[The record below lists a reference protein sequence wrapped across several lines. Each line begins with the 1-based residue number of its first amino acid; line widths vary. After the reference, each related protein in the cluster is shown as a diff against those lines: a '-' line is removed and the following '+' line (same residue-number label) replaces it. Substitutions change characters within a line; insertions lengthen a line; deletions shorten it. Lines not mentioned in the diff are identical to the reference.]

1 MTEVFNCGVGLIVII
16 HPADKANLEHKL
28 KKFRQP
34 FVRLGKVVNDKT
46 KKLEIQFG

>member
-1 MTEVFNCGVGLIVII
+1 MTEVFNCGIGLIVII
-16 HPADKANLEHKL
+16 HPADEANLEQKL

-34 FVRLGKVVNDKT
+34 FVRLGKVVNDKS